1 VSELGPLLRIAGPV
15 VLAEIGWMAMGLVD
29 TLYVGPLGPA
39 AIAAVGVSS
48 GVFTAIAI
56 FGMGLMLGLDTLVSH
71 AWGARRTDE
80 CLAWLRHGVTLALVV
95 APAAMVLA
103 WIAAATMD
111 AWHLNADIGRLAR
124 PYLRVIAVS
133 ALPLMLYATFRRYL
147 QGIHAVGPVMAALLS
162 ANVVNAVANDVLIYG
177 RFGLPALGVT
187 GSAWAT
193 TLARIYMAGFLWLA
207 IGRAHRR
214 LGIAPVPVGL
224 GRLPERLRRLLAL
237 GAPAAAQ
244 ITLEVGVFT
253 VATAMA
259 ARLDTAQAAAHQLAL
274 NIASVVF
281 MVPLGLASSGAV
293 RVGHAIGAGR
303 VDRARRAGWTALGVG
318 AAVMSALGLL
328 LFLLPET
335 WLRPF
340 TTDAGVLA
348 IGVRLLT
355 VAAAFQLFDGA
366 QAIATGIL
374 RGLGDTRT
382 PMIVNV
388 VGHWMLGL
396 PVGYVL
402 CFRAGW
408 GVLGLWIGFLAGL
421 SSVAV
426 VLLATWVRRTR

>member
-1 VSELGPLLRIAGPV
+1 
-15 VLAEIGWMAMGLVD
+15 
-29 TLYVGPLGPA
+29 
-39 AIAAVGVSS
+39 
-48 GVFTAIAI
+48 
-56 FGMGLMLGLDTLVSH
+56 
-71 AWGARRTDE
+71 
-80 CLAWLRHGVTLALVV
+80 
-95 APAAMVLA
+95 
-103 WIAAATMD
+103 
-111 AWHLNADIGRLAR
+111 
-124 PYLRVIAVS
+124 
-133 ALPLMLYATFRRYL
+133 
-147 QGIHAVGPVMAALLS
+147 
-162 ANVVNAVANDVLIYG
+162 
-177 RFGLPALGVT
+177 
-187 GSAWAT
+187 
-193 TLARIYMAGFLWLA
+193 
-207 IGRAHRR
+207 
-214 LGIAPVPVGL
+214 VGL

-274 NIASVVF
+274 NVASVVF

-293 RVGHAIGAGR
+293 RVGHAVGAGR

-340 TTDAGVLA
+340 TTDTGVLA

-355 VAAAFQLFDGA
+355 IAAAFQLFDGA

-421 SSVAV
+421 SSVAM

>member
-1 VSELGPLLRIAGPV
+1 
-15 VLAEIGWMAMGLVD
+15 MGIVD
-29 TLYVGPLGPA
+29 TLYVGPLGPG
-39 AIAAVGVSS
+39 AIAAVGMSS
-48 GVFTAIAI
+48 GVFMAIAI

-80 CLAWLRHGVTLALVV
+80 CLEWLRHGITLALLV
-95 APAAMVLA
+95 APVAMLLTWVA
-103 WIAAATMD
+103 VATMG
-111 AWHLNADIGRLAR
+111 AWHLNPDIERLAR
-124 PYLRVIAVS
+124 PYLSVIAVS
-133 ALPLMLYATFRRYL
+133 APPLMLYAAFRRYL
-147 QGIHAVGPVMAALLS
+147 QGIHTVRPVMAALLS
-162 ANVVNAVANDVLIYG
+162 ANLVNAVANDVLIYG

-193 TLARIYMAGFLWLA
+193 TLARIYMAVFLWIA
-207 IGRAHRR
+207 ITRAHRR
-214 LGIAPVPVGL
+214 LGLPTGWVGL
-224 GRLPERLRRLLAL
+224 GRLTARLRRLLAL
-237 GAPAAAQ
+237 GLPAAAQ

-253 VATAMA
+253 VATALA

-293 RVGHAIGAGR
+293 RVGHAMGAGR
-303 VDRARRAGWTALGVG
+303 VDRARLAGWTALGVG
-318 AAVMSALGLL
+318 AAVMTMLGLL

-335 WLRPF
+335 LLRPF
-340 TTDAGVLA
+340 TSDPAVLG
-348 IGVRLLT
+348 IGVRLLA

-374 RGLGDTRT
+374 RGVGDTRT
-382 PMIVNV
+382 PMAVNV

-402 CFRAGW
+402 CFRSGW
-408 GVLGLWIGFLAGL
+408 GVFGLWIGFLTGL

-426 VLLATWVRRTR
+426 VLLVTWIRRTR